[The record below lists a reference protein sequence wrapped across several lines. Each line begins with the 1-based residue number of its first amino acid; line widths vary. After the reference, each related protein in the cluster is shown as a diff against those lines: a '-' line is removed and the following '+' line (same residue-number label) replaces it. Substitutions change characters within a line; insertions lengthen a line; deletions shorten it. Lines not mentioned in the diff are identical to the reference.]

1 VKEIQDMPHEHISDA
16 EIDGWL
22 KTLGIALLCQW
33 DVLVFL
39 YRHQASLV
47 GADVIARLLGYA
59 SGPVVATLDVLEGL
73 GLVERSRV
81 SQIVRLYQF
90 TVPSDPRRGDAWA
103 RLLALAS
110 HRAGR
115 VRLAKRLRGGNH
127 TDQER
132 LQAAQDFRA
141 EAQPSRRPGCG
152 GTRAEEERKHG

>member
-1 VKEIQDMPHEHISDA
+1 MMPHENISDA

-22 KTLGIALLCQW
+22 NTLGIVSRCQW

-39 YRHQASLV
+39 YRHQTSLV
-47 GADVIARLLGYA
+47 GADFIARLLGYA
-59 SGPVVATLDVLEGL
+59 SDPVVAALDVLEFL

-90 TVPSDPRRGDAWA
+90 TVPPDPQRGDAWA

-110 HRAGR
+110 DRTGR
-115 VRLAKRLRGGNH
+115 VRLSKSLRGGDQ

-132 LQAAQDFRA
+132 LEATQRFLA
-141 EAQPSRRPGCG
+141 EAQQSLQAIRRWHTRRG
-152 GTRAEEERKHG
+152 GKETWPKAI